1 MRILALLFP
10 MKRTKVKIRSYP
22 ISQGRRSLQLDYYPP
37 IRNPETN
44 KLVRMETLGMYIFD
58 KPQTAFQREH
68 NTATLAQAEA
78 IRGMRQQSVIN
89 EEFGFLDKTKL
100 KADFLAFSGNSHR
113 KTATHGKALSGISNG
128 LCPDDALSGN

>member
-68 NTATLAQAEA
+68 NTATLAMC
-78 IRGMRQQSVIN
+78 RGDPRNAAAVRNQRRVRL
-89 EEFGFLDKTKL
+89 FGQDETE
-100 KADFLAFSGNSHR
+100 S
-113 KTATHGKALSGISNG
+113 
-128 LCPDDALSGN
+128 